1 VSKWTTRE
9 GVDNAIRERDVE
21 YIVHAIR
28 HPETPQE
35 VRDYLADF
43 VRDFPNGKAKFSRR
57 RPKRRGLEWERLKI
71 AERVWWVKKSKGL
84 KKTSSAVDEV
94 AKELRCST
102 TTVWNC
108 WHGFDPDRYE
118 ESRDE
123 GLLDALRDEA
133 DEARWESTIE
143 SLKDEYGP
151 GKEFT
156 DEEIE
161 AVAKEPDEC
170 GRDYDD

>member
-94 AKELRCST
+94 AVTSAAATRMRRSRRCSIERIRST
-102 TTVWNC
+102 GIAAGGVNRSHATGSAFRSKKVATITEA
-108 WHGFDPDRYE
+108 YE
-118 ESRDE
+118 
-123 GLLDALRDEA
+123 A
-133 DEARWESTIE
+133 I
-143 SLKDEYGP
+143 
-151 GKEFT
+151 
-156 DEEIE
+156 
-161 AVAKEPDEC
+161 AKE
-170 GRDYDD
+170 RSI